1 MLRVPVRPSEFLV
14 GKPIPFDVF
23 DRNGRLLL
31 AKGHVIASAEEKEKL
46 LRQGAERN
54 LTTDERFRQA
64 IGAALNVV
72 EREEEPGK
80 NNALRLNFEELR
92 LLPGTV
98 LQIQLGREE
107 DRYFVRYIGSLRGKS
122 VIIDALERGGLPLFV
137 PDGTALQV
145 RGSVGS
151 YAFVFPSSVL
161 VNASRPYPHLH
172 LTYPLEVVAVR
183 LRRSER
189 VPVRLVAAVVSD
201 DNQAF
206 GGVILDLSVGGG
218 LLATRHPLK
227 VGQRIQIKFKLEIS
241 GTEIILAVPAIVRS
255 MREIDDRTLEGA
267 KGYGIEFVDLTPEDT
282 VALMTYIAAVQTNP
296 TVTG

>member
-1 MLRVPVRPSEFLV
+1 VLRVPVRPSEFLV

-23 DRNGRLLL
+23 DRHGRLLL

-64 IGAALNVV
+64 IGTALKVV
-72 EREEEPGK
+72 EKEEEPGK
-80 NNALRLNFEELR
+80 NAIHLDFEELR
-92 LLPGTV
+92 LLPGAV
-98 LQIQLGREE
+98 LQIQLGKEE
-107 DRYFVRYIGSLRGKS
+107 DRYFVRYIGALRGRS

-172 LTYPLEVVAVR
+172 LTYPMDVVAVR

-201 DNQAF
+201 DNRAF
-206 GGVILDLSVGGG
+206 GGVILDLSVGG
-218 LLATRHPLK
+218 
-227 VGQRIQIKFKLEIS
+227 
-241 GTEIILAVPAIVRS
+241 
-255 MREIDDRTLEGA
+255 
-267 KGYGIEFVDLTPEDT
+267 
-282 VALMTYIAAVQTNP
+282 
-296 TVTG
+296 

>member
-23 DRNGRLLL
+23 DRHGRLLL

-64 IGAALNVV
+64 IGTALKVV
-72 EREEEPGK
+72 EKEEEPGK
-80 NNALRLNFEELR
+80 NAIHLDFEELR
-92 LLPGTV
+92 LLPGAV
-98 LQIQLGREE
+98 LQIQLGKEE
-107 DRYFVRYIGSLRGKS
+107 DRYFVRYIGALRGRS

-172 LTYPLEVVAVR
+172 LTYPMDVVAVR

-201 DNQAF
+201 DNRAF

-227 VGQRIQIKFKLEIS
+227 VGQRIQIKFKLEIA

-255 MREIDDRTLEGA
+255 ERDIEDRTLEGA
-267 KGYGIEFVDLTPEDT
+267 RGYGIEFVDLTPEDT

-296 TVTG
+296 AVLG

>member
-23 DRNGRLLL
+23 DRHGRLLL

-64 IGAALNVV
+64 IGTALKVV
-72 EREEEPGK
+72 EKEEEPGK
-80 NNALRLNFEELR
+80 NAIHLDFEELR
-92 LLPGTV
+92 LLPGAV
-98 LQIQLGREE
+98 LQIQLGKEE
-107 DRYFVRYIGSLRGKS
+107 DRYFVRYIGALRGRS

-172 LTYPLEVVAVR
+172 LTYPMDVVAVR

-189 VPVRLVAAVVSD
+189 VPVCLVAAVVSD
-201 DNQAF
+201 DNRAF

-227 VGQRIQIKFKLEIS
+227 VGQRIQIKFKLEIA

-255 MREIDDRTLEGA
+255 ERDIEDRTLEGA
-267 KGYGIEFVDLTPEDT
+267 RGYGIEFVDLTPEDT
-282 VALMTYIAAVQTNP
+282 VALMTYIAAVQINP
-296 TVTG
+296 AVLG

>member
-1 MLRVPVRPSEFLV
+1 VLRVPVRPSEFLV
-14 GKPIPFDVF
+14 GKPIPFDVY
-23 DRNGRLLL
+23 DRHGRLLL

-46 LRQGAERN
+46 LRQGPERN
-54 LTTDERFRQA
+54 LNTDGRFRQA
-64 IGAALNVV
+64 IGTALKVV
-72 EREEEPGK
+72 EKADEPGK
-80 NNALRLNFEELR
+80 NTIHLDFEELR
-92 LLPGTV
+92 LIPGTV
-98 LQIQLGREE
+98 LQVQLGQEE
-107 DRYFVRYIGSLRGKS
+107 DRYFARYIGALRGKS
-122 VIIDALERGGLPLFV
+122 VIVDSLERNGLPLFV
-137 PDGTALQV
+137 PEGTALRV

-172 LTYPLEVVAVR
+172 LMYPMDVMAVR

-227 VGQRIQIKFKLEIS
+227 VGQRVQLKFKLEIAGS
-241 GTEIILAVPAIVRS
+241 EIILAVPAIVRS
-255 MREIDDRTLEGA
+255 SREIEDRTLEGA
-267 KGYGIEFVDLTPEDT
+267 KGYGIEFVELTPEDT
-282 VALMTYIAAVQTNP
+282 VALMTYIATVQTNP
-296 TVTG
+296 ALTG

>member
-23 DRNGRLLL
+23 DRHGRLLL

-64 IGAALNVV
+64 IGTALKVV
-72 EREEEPGK
+72 EKEEEPGK
-80 NNALRLNFEELR
+80 NAIHLDFEELR
-92 LLPGTV
+92 LLPGAV
-98 LQIQLGREE
+98 LQIQLGKEE
-107 DRYFVRYIGSLRGKS
+107 DRYFVRYIGALRGRS

-172 LTYPLEVVAVR
+172 LTYPMDVVAVR

-201 DNQAF
+201 DNRAF

-227 VGQRIQIKFKLEIS
+227 VGQRIQIKFKLEIA

-255 MREIDDRTLEGA
+255 ERDIEDRTLEGA
-267 KGYGIEFVDLTPEDT
+267 RGYGMEFVDLTPEDT
-282 VALMTYIAAVQTNP
+282 VALMTYIAAVQINP
-296 TVTG
+296 AVLG

>member
-23 DRNGRLLL
+23 DRHGRLLL

-64 IGAALNVV
+64 IGTALKVV
-72 EREEEPGK
+72 EKEEEPGK
-80 NNALRLNFEELR
+80 NAIHLDFEELR
-92 LLPGTV
+92 LLPGAV
-98 LQIQLGREE
+98 LQIQLGKEE
-107 DRYFVRYIGSLRGKS
+107 DRYFVRYIGALRGRS

-172 LTYPLEVVAVR
+172 LTYPMDVVAVR

-201 DNQAF
+201 DNRAF

-227 VGQRIQIKFKLEIS
+227 VGQRIQIKFKLEIA

-255 MREIDDRTLEGA
+255 ERDTEDRTLEGA
-267 KGYGIEFVDLTPEDT
+267 RGYGIEFVDLTPEDT
-282 VALMTYIAAVQTNP
+282 VALMTYIAAVQINP
-296 TVTG
+296 AVLG

>member
-23 DRNGRLLL
+23 DRHGRLLL

-64 IGAALNVV
+64 IGTALKVV
-72 EREEEPGK
+72 EKEEEPGK
-80 NNALRLNFEELR
+80 NAIHLDFEELR
-92 LLPGTV
+92 LLPGAV
-98 LQIQLGREE
+98 LQIQLGKEE
-107 DRYFVRYIGSLRGKS
+107 DRYFVRYIGALRGRS

-145 RGSVGS
+145 RGNVGS

-172 LTYPLEVVAVR
+172 LTYPMDVVAVR

-201 DNQAF
+201 DNRAF

-227 VGQRIQIKFKLEIS
+227 VGQRIQIKFKLEIA

-255 MREIDDRTLEGA
+255 ERDIEDRTLEGA
-267 KGYGIEFVDLTPEDT
+267 RGYGIEFVDLTPEDT
-282 VALMTYIAAVQTNP
+282 VALMTYIAAVQINP
-296 TVTG
+296 AVLG

>member
-23 DRNGRLLL
+23 DRHGRLLL

-46 LRQGAERN
+46 LRQGPERN
-54 LTTDERFRQA
+54 LNTDGRFRQA
-64 IGAALNVV
+64 IGTALKVV
-72 EREEEPGK
+72 EKADEPGK
-80 NNALRLNFEELR
+80 NAIHLDFEELR
-92 LLPGTV
+92 LIPGTV
-98 LQIQLGREE
+98 LQVQLGQEE
-107 DRYFVRYIGSLRGKS
+107 DRYFARYIGALRGKS
-122 VIIDALERGGLPLFV
+122 VIVDSLERNGLPLFV

-255 MREIDDRTLEGA
+255 EREIDDRTLEGA

>member
-23 DRNGRLLL
+23 DRHGRLLL

-64 IGAALNVV
+64 IGTALKVV
-72 EREEEPGK
+72 EKEEEPGK
-80 NNALRLNFEELR
+80 NAIHLDFEELR
-92 LLPGTV
+92 LLPGAV
-98 LQIQLGREE
+98 LQIQLGKEE
-107 DRYFVRYIGSLRGKS
+107 DRYFVRYIGALRGRS

-172 LTYPLEVVAVR
+172 LTYPMDVVAVR

-201 DNQAF
+201 DNRAF

-227 VGQRIQIKFKLEIS
+227 VGQRIQIKFKLEIA

-255 MREIDDRTLEGA
+255 ERDIEDRTLEGA
-267 KGYGIEFVDLTPEDT
+267 RGYGIEFVDLTPEDT
-282 VALMTYIAAVQTNP
+282 VALMTYIAAVQINP
-296 TVTG
+296 AVLG

>member
-14 GKPIPFDVF
+14 GKPIPFDVY

-31 AKGHVIASAEEKEKL
+31 AKGYVIASAEEKERI
-46 LRQGAERN
+46 LRHGAERN
-54 LTTDERFRQA
+54 LSTDERFRRA

-72 EREEEPGK
+72 EREEEPDK
-80 NNALRLNFEELR
+80 NKAVRLDFDELR
-92 LLPGTV
+92 LLPGAV
-98 LQIQLGREE
+98 LQIQLGKEE

-151 YAFVFPSSVL
+151 YAFAFSSSIL

-172 LTYPLEVVAVR
+172 LTYPLAVGAVR

-189 VPVRLVAAVVSD
+189 IAVRLVAAVVSD

-206 GGVILDLSVGGG
+206 GGVVLDLSVGGG

-227 VGQRIQIKFKLEIS
+227 VGQRIQIKFKLEIAGS
-241 GTEIILAVPAIVRS
+241 EIILALSAVVRS
-255 MREIDDRTLEGA
+255 VREIDDRTLEGA

-282 VALMTYIAAVQTNP
+282 VALMTYIAAVQINP
-296 TVTG
+296 VVDA

>member
-1 MLRVPVRPSEFLV
+1 VLRVPVRPSEFLV

-23 DRNGRLLL
+23 DRHGRLLL

-64 IGAALNVV
+64 IGTALKVV
-72 EREEEPGK
+72 EKEEEPGK
-80 NNALRLNFEELR
+80 NAIHLDFEELR
-92 LLPGTV
+92 LLPGAV
-98 LQIQLGREE
+98 LQIQLGKEE
-107 DRYFVRYIGSLRGKS
+107 DRYFVRYIGALRGRS

-172 LTYPLEVVAVR
+172 LTYPMDVVAVR

-201 DNQAF
+201 DNRAF

-227 VGQRIQIKFKLEIS
+227 VGQRIQIKFKLEIA

-255 MREIDDRTLEGA
+255 ERDIEDRTLEGA
-267 KGYGIEFVDLTPEDT
+267 RGYGIEFVDLTPEDT

-296 TVTG
+296 AVLG